1 MNRRSPELAG
11 YGARGWMWIG
21 LAIAVGV
28 PGPVLRVLEA
38 TGASDLG
45 HEFPLLAAAVFGVG
59 IMGAAFLLSWAAEA
73 AQKDVSAALA
83 IAVLALIAL
92 MPEYAVESVL
102 AWGAG
107 AHPDDPQVVG
117 RVAAN
122 VTGANRLLIGLG
134 WSMVVL
140 VFWVKTRKGLALPK
154 RVSLELAMLT
164 LATLVSFLL
173 FFMEEV
179 ALPVAAVLFFLYL
192 FYLVSSSRSKVE
204 EPELEGPSDTVGR
217 LPRGRRRLVVALLFL
232 YSAGIIVVAVKP
244 FVDGLVETGLEFGID
259 EFHLIQWVA
268 PLASESPE
276 IVVALLYT
284 LRVNPMAG
292 MTVLLAAAVN
302 QLTVLIGSMPLV
314 FSASLGKAQGFPL
327 AETQDVEFLLTSAFS
342 LFAVVLLAR
351 MQVRWQG
358 ALLLL
363 ALFIGQLL
371 FPGPEERR
379 IFAFICL
386 GLAAA
391 LFLRDPGR
399 MLALARMVG
408 HEVMEVRGWFSKARA
423 AAPAESTG
431 GPGARHD
438 G

>member
-1 MNRRSPELAG
+1 
-11 YGARGWMWIG
+11 MWIG
-21 LAIAVGV
+21 LAVAVGV
-28 PGPVLRVLEA
+28 PGLVLRVLEA

-73 AQKDVSAALA
+73 AQKDVSASLA

-92 MPEYAVESVL
+92 LPEYAVEFVL
-102 AWGAG
+102 AWAAG
-107 AHPDDPQVVG
+107 AHPDDSQVVG

-140 VFWVKTRKGLALPK
+140 LFWAKARKGLALPK
-154 RVSLELAMLT
+154 GMSLELAMLT

-192 FYLVSSSRSKVE
+192 FYLVSSSRAQVE
-204 EPELEGPSDTVGR
+204 EPELGGPSDTVGR
-217 LPRGRRRLVVALLFL
+217 LSRRRRRLVVALLFL
-232 YSAGIIVVAVKP
+232 YSAGIIIAAVEP

-268 PLASESPE
+268 PLATESPE

-351 MQVRWQG
+351 MRVGWQG

-363 ALFIGQLL
+363 TLFIGQLL
-371 FPGPEERR
+371 FPEPEARR

-391 LFLRDPGR
+391 LLLRDPGR

-408 HEVMEVRGWFSKARA
+408 QEVLEVRGWFSKARA
-423 AAPAESTG
+423 ASAAENA
-431 GPGARHD
+431 GPPEARHH